1 MSRSSR
7 SVAIQVGHR
16 ALVPNSLDTVGA
28 YFSSLKAGVELWH
41 GGFSSGIPNGL
52 HLRAAKALKENT
64 LIEGVAVNPKY
75 LIPLAHSQVVYGRN
89 EKSKRCSLLGPAA
102 FVNHSCQSC
111 ANAKLCTGHVPD
123 RIEVRRIRLIKEVA
137 KHEQIFCYYGDGL
150 PTSFRCMVCLG
161 AKTSAAP
168 TA

>member
-150 PTSFRCMVCLG
+150 PASFRCMVCAG
-161 AKTSAAP
+161 AKTPAALV
-168 TA
+168 